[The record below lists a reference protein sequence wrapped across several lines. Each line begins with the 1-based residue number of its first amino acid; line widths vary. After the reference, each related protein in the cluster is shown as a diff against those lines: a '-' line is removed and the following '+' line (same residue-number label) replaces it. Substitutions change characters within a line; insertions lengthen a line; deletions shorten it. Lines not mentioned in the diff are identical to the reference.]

1 MTFGTK
7 LQNLRYN
14 RKISQKEISIILE
27 VSQTIYGKWESDKFF
42 PTYKN
47 LKKIATFYDIDV
59 ETLVR
64 TEKELNKVNSSEIK
78 DFKLISKKK
87 YLKEISKDIKELKVL
102 LQRQIM
108 CIEEREDLGETFAE
122 K

>member
-7 LQNLRYN
+7 LQKLRYSK
-14 RKISQKEISIILE
+14 KISQKEISLVLE

-47 LKKIATFYDIDV
+47 LRKIASFYDIEID
-59 ETLVR
+59 TLVG
-64 TEKELNKVNSSEIK
+64 TEKALDKINSSEVK
-78 DFKLISKKK
+78 NFKLTSKKK

-108 CIEEREDLGETFAE
+108 CLQEKDDEDEIFA
-122 K
+122 KK